1 MLGNPHVCGGVLLS
15 LNPAIVLTAAHCVAD
30 APHPFTIEKNPYF
43 AAYSH
48 IDRKKQK
55 INAID
60 DWVVHPNYN
69 ISNNVDMHYDLAL
82 VKLKDPLEQSDRV
95 DRVALWPADGRLL
108 SFDGKLM
115 GFGFLIKDGPEA
127 RRLQSIDVKV
137 TKLASGLRDMVEAI
151 SADDEQRACHGDS
164 GSPLI
169 IRQSVNN
176 ATAPYALGLLARIFG
191 VHDLDP
197 DHATCPQPFKKN
209 SKVPTITESF
219 CNVSNML
226 DWISE
231 ITGISVA
238 NLTDPFYHDAG
249 QHQNLMAL

>member
-1 MLGNPHVCGGVLLS
+1 MHSSTTLLWIVLVWITIPISAIQSGSDVDDPTLYPFYVMLGNPHVCGGVLLS

-82 VKLKDPLEQSDRV
+82 VKLKDPLKQSDRV

-108 SFDGKLM
+108 SFDGKV
-115 GFGFLIKDGPEA
+115 I
-127 RRLQSIDVKV
+127 LQQQQQQQQDD
-137 TKLASGLRDMVEAI
+137 DM
-151 SADDEQRACHGDS
+151 
-164 GSPLI
+164 
-169 IRQSVNN
+169 
-176 ATAPYALGLLARIFG
+176 
-191 VHDLDP
+191 
-197 DHATCPQPFKKN
+197 
-209 SKVPTITESF
+209 
-219 CNVSNML
+219 
-226 DWISE
+226 
-231 ITGISVA
+231 
-238 NLTDPFYHDAG
+238 LT
-249 QHQNLMAL
+249 L